1 MALVVIANTTMPTS
15 VKSTVS
21 NLHAISFPESESVG
35 CDGKHNRGRHWPK
48 VQLQESARRVRNEE
62 QPVPLSRLCCTYL
75 THNGLQRCGPFCYAG
90 EHDGFAESVCSGL
103 RPQKPW
109 RRVVVRLM
117 IRMRDNAQKSTG
129 KSGRLFAGGESPP
142 ARMGFFAGD
151 RIKGS

>member
-75 THNGLQRCGPFCYAG
+75 TRNGLQRCGPFVMLANMMG
-90 EHDGFAESVCSGL
+90 SLNQFVLVSA
-103 RPQKPW
+103 R
-109 RRVVVRLM
+109 
-117 IRMRDNAQKSTG
+117 KS
-129 KSGRLFAGGESPP
+129 RGGEWWS
-142 ARMGFFAGD
+142 A
-151 RIKGS
+151 